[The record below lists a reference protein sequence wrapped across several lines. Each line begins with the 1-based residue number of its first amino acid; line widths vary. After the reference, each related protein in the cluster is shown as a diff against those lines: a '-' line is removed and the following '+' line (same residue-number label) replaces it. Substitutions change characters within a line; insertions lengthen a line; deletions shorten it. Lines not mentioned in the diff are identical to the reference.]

1 MIKAPPP
8 PPPILQE
15 VRRHAERTEALAD
28 YRESRL
34 GGPRQDPATAAEI
47 AAERRVAAWIRQ
59 QLQQQEIQHDRR
71 R

>member
-1 MIKAPPP
+1 MIDAPPS

-34 GGPRQDPATAAEI
+34 VGPRHDAAAAADI

-59 QLQQQEIQHDRR
+59 QLQQQEVRHERHR
-71 R
+71 